1 MAGNPR
7 LGAAFPLF
15 FGATRLQV
23 LPARVTRERDSGCR
37 SGEDQGLGTWDWALG
52 TGFQMSTEASLR
64 FTHVALPS
72 AKP

>member
-1 MAGNPR
+1 MAGDPR

-37 SGEDQGLGTWDWALG
+37 SGEDQGLGA
-52 TGFQMSTEASLR
+52 GFQMSAEASLR
-64 FTHVALPS
+64 FTHLARPS